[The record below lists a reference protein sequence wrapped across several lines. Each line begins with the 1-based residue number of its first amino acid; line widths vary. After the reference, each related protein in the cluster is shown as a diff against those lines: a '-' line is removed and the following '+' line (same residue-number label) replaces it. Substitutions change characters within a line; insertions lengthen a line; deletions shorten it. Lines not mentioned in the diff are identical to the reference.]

1 MLPVVALVGRPN
13 VGKSTLFNALT
24 NSRQA
29 LVADEPGVTR
39 DRQYAEVISGDA
51 PFIIID
57 TGGLVSKAQG
67 MAELIF
73 KNAEVA
79 LKEADLIYFI
89 VDAKSGV
96 TPEDQHIA
104 AILRKLNKPILVVV
118 NKVDGKDPELMAAE
132 FYALGLGEPMG
143 VSAAHREYL
152 SSLVEHTE
160 SLLAQVPRT
169 EDQEP
174 LDKGIKIALVGRPN
188 VGKSTLTN
196 RMLGETRVI
205 ASDTPGTTRDSIYI
219 PFTHHGEAYTLID
232 TAGVR
237 RRGRIDA
244 AVEKFSVIKTLQAIK
259 DANVVIFLIDAQEG
273 LTDQDMHLLGFV
285 IDAGRSLVIAI
296 NKWDGLS
303 TEQKDHVKTEI
314 ERRLNFVDYAEMF
327 FISAIHGTNVGHL
340 FDAVQ
345 RAYKAS
351 TQELSTPRLTTL
363 LEQAVFE
370 HNPPMVQGRR
380 IKLKYVHCG
389 GYHPPTL
396 VLHGNQLQNLPGSY
410 LRYLEKFYRRAL
422 KMVGTPI
429 RFECKTSVNPYEGR
443 KEKLTT
449 RQQHSGRK
457 LKKRLGPGAK
467 KRTLKKSKGK
477 V

>member
-39 DRQYAEVISGDA
+39 DRQYAEVTSGEM
-51 PFIIID
+51 PFIIVD

-73 KNAEVA
+73 KNAEIA
-79 LKEADLIYFI
+79 LAEADLIYFI

-96 TPEDQHIA
+96 ISEDQHIA
-104 AILRKLNKPILVVV
+104 SMLRKLNKPLMLIV
-118 NKVDGKDPELMAAE
+118 NKIDGKDPELMSGE

-143 VSAAHREYL
+143 ISAAHREYL
-152 SSLVEHTE
+152 SSLIDETE
-160 SLLAQVPRT
+160 TRLAKIPRDDVP
-169 EDQEP
+169 EP
-174 LDKGIKIALVGRPN
+174 ETKGIKIALVGRPN

-196 RMLGETRVI
+196 RMLGEERVI
-205 ASDTPGTTRDSIYI
+205 ASDMPGTTRDSIYI
-219 PFTHHGEAYTLID
+219 PFNHHGVDYTLID

-237 RRGRIDA
+237 RRGRIDERI
-244 AVEKFSVIKTLQAIK
+244 EKFSVIKTLQAIK
-259 DANVVIFLIDAQEG
+259 DASVVIFLIDAREG
-273 LTDQDMHLLGFV
+273 LTDQDLHLLGFV
-285 IDAGRSLVIAI
+285 IDAGRSLVLAI

-303 TEQKDHVKTEI
+303 EDQKEQVKTEI
-314 ERRLNFVDYAEMF
+314 ARRMDFVDYAELF

-351 TQELSTPRLTTL
+351 TQELATPKLTEL

-370 HNPPMVQGRR
+370 HNPPMVKGRR

-389 GYHPPTL
+389 GHNPPTL
-396 VLHGNQLQNLPGSY
+396 VLHGNQLQNLPKSY
-410 LRYLEKFYRRAL
+410 LRYLEKFYRKAL

-429 RFECKTSVNPYEGR
+429 RFECKTSLNPFEGR
-443 KEKLTT
+443 REKLTT

-457 LKKRLGPGAK
+457 LKKRLGYPK
-467 KRTLKKSKGK
+467 K
-477 V
+477 

>member
-24 NSRQA
+24 NSRKA

-39 DRQYAEVISGDA
+39 DRQYGEVISGDK
-51 PFIIID
+51 PFIVID
-57 TGGLVSKAQG
+57 TGGLVSKAHG

-73 KNAEVA
+73 KNAEIA
-79 LKEADLIYFI
+79 LNEADFIYFI
-89 VDAKSGV
+89 VDAKNGV

-104 AILRKLNKPILVVV
+104 AFLRKLNKPLLVVV
-118 NKVDGKDPELMAAE
+118 NKIDGKDPDLISGE

-143 VSAAHREYL
+143 ISAVHREYL
-152 SSLVEHTE
+152 SSLIDHTVEALETLPI
-160 SLLAQVPRT
+160 SDAP
-169 EDQEP
+169 P
-174 LDKGIKIALVGRPN
+174 LDLRGIKIALVGRPN

-196 RMLGETRVI
+196 RMLGEERVI
-205 ASDTPGTTRDSIYI
+205 ASDIPGTTRDSIYI
-219 PFTHHGEAYTLID
+219 PFTHHGEEYTLID

-237 RRGRIDA
+237 RRGRISEV
-244 AVEKFSVIKTLQAIK
+244 VEKFSVIKTLQAIR
-259 DANVVIFLIDAQEG
+259 DASVVIFLIDAQEG

-285 IDAGRSLVIAI
+285 IDAGRSIVIAI

-303 TEQKDHVKTEI
+303 TDQKDNVKMEL
-314 ERRLNFVDYAEMF
+314 ERRLAFVDYAESF
-327 FISAIHGTNVGHL
+327 FISALHGTNVGHL

-345 RAYKAS
+345 RAYKAA
-351 TQELSTPRLTTL
+351 TQELSTPKLTEL
-363 LEQAVFE
+363 LEQALFE

-389 GYHPPTL
+389 GHNPPTL
-396 VLHGNQLQNLPGSY
+396 VVHGNQLQNLPGSY
-410 LRYLEKFYRRAL
+410 LRYLEKFFRKAL

-429 RFECKTSVNPYEGR
+429 RFECKTSSNPYAGK

-457 LKKRLGPGAK
+457 LQKTLDHSSSKKRIHK
-467 KRTLKKSKGK
+467 
-477 V
+477 